1 MHSIFNCIFMEMSF
15 FSAHRQ
21 ASKAKKN
28 YNKKKKKKKKKKK
41 IAEIHWN
48 SRNIPVH
55 SDI

>member
-28 YNKKKKKKKKKKK
+28 YNKKKKKKK

-48 SRNIPVH
+48 GRNIPVH